1 MSISKNVFGLAL
13 GALLVTGAE
22 TSLAAS
28 APATGSNT
36 TEEEV
41 LFKIHD
47 ISPVKN
53 SDGEVI
59 ACDFNATFYN
69 RSPYEVSDAVVSLT
83 WNDQSLENIIKSEKS
98 EDAKKRN
105 ISSGRAYSETER
117 KTAKTVNAEVELSN
131 LSSYKQVTV
140 NARVNTDRCF
150 MLLQNVDFS
159 IKNCS
164 AKGGMAENKNNARR
178 QNRNNPCAR
187 MFKFVAPQDAQYY
200 LDFKEISLDEEK
212 AIEDSQKQD
221 QKNQTNSI
229 YSKTVDTLDS
239 VKSIISDI
247 K

>member
-83 WNDQSLENIIKSEKS
+83 WNDQSLENIIKSE
-98 EDAKKRN
+98 N
-105 ISSGRAYSETER
+105 
-117 KTAKTVNAEVELSN
+117 KTALLVTHDISEAISLADKVIILSMRP
-131 LSSYKQVTV
+131 SYVKKILNIDLTSYGSPLKRREAQEFRTLF
-140 NARVNTDRCF
+140 DEIWKEI
-150 MLLQNVDFS
+150 QYD
-159 IKNCS
+159 K
-164 AKGGMAENKNNARR
+164 KEENKG
-178 QNRNNPCAR
+178 
-187 MFKFVAPQDAQYY
+187 
-200 LDFKEISLDEEK
+200 
-212 AIEDSQKQD
+212 
-221 QKNQTNSI
+221 
-229 YSKTVDTLDS
+229 
-239 VKSIISDI
+239 
-247 K
+247 